1 MKKCLSLAVCLTALL
16 GVGCNVYPEE
26 FERAKKSCEPHG
38 GLYKY
43 EPTWLADTQS
53 GVWTGRCFCVDGTT
67 IEQRDTREDLSKN
80 KK

>member
-1 MKKCLSLAVCLTALL
+1 MNKIITLL
-16 GVGCNVYPEE
+16 CFFIFIAGCNVYPEE

-43 EPTWLADTQS
+43 EPMIIADTKS
-53 GVWTGRCFCVDGTT
+53 SVWTGRCFCVDGTV
-67 IEQRDTREDLSKN
+67 IEQRDTREDPV